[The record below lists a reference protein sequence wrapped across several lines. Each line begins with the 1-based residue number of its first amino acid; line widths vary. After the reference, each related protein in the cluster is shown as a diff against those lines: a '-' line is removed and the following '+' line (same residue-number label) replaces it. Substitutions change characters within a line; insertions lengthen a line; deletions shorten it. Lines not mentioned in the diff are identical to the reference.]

1 MLSKNTSLSE
11 EHHPKGHPPH
21 KQGLCFCK
29 NQPAKK
35 EVSQETL
42 TKKNEFS
49 SETLTR
55 TLLTPTQTEYIL
67 DVEMRKIAIALA
79 FILALLIYSQLAF
92 QPINAQ
98 SEKIT
103 TSCTIFVDNIV
114 EGQPVTATIQMS
126 PATPTGEGY
135 TELGAYLISPQGVGA
150 SSANGPWVYHIP
162 TDTNNRATVTFNV
175 PTYSGKWYVH
185 VFFGGHYYANYS
197 MLYIAGDWETGFTV
211 YPAKT
216 PTPSPTATPTASPIS
231 TANPSPTVPEFSW
244 LTFLPI
250 LLYIPIVLIIIRKKS
265 N

>member
-1 MLSKNTSLSE
+1 
-11 EHHPKGHPPH
+11 
-21 KQGLCFCK
+21 
-29 NQPAKK
+29 
-35 EVSQETL
+35 L

-49 SETLTR
+49 PETLTR

-67 DVEMRKIAIALA
+67 DVEMRKTAIALT

-98 SEKIT
+98 VERVT

-135 TELGAYLISPQGVGA
+135 TQLIVYLKSPNGVGA
-150 SSANGPWVYHIP
+150 SSPNGPWVYGNIS
-162 TDTNNRATVTFNV
+162 TDPNGKATITFDV
-175 PTYSGKWYVH
+175 PTYSGKWYVF
-185 VFFGGHYYANYS
+185 VDFGGHSYFNYS
-197 MLYIAGDWETGFTV
+197 MFYIGGTWQTGFTV
-211 YPAKT
+211 SPIKT

-244 LTFLPI
+244 LTILP
-250 LLYIPIVLIIIRKKS
+250 LLLCIPIVLIIIRKKS